1 MNKLEQ
7 YLNLASRAYYS
18 GSPIIGDDQFDRLAE
33 SIGYNAVG
41 AKQHG
46 NVERHVYQM
55 YSLQKYY
62 EDEDQKRPLDGISD
76 IVTTA
81 KLDGAAISL
90 LYVDGTLVRALTR
103 GDGTEGQ
110 LITDK
115 ILSHTGLVP
124 HTIPISGIYQVTGE
138 IVAPSYIENARNYAA
153 GSLNLKDSTEF
164 STRAV
169 SFFAY
174 GAQPSVTTTY
184 RKELDV
190 LKQYGFNVISEPDLD
205 KVYPCDGLVF
215 RVNDTQV
222 FQDLGYTAKH
232 PRGAYAKKERQAH
245 VETTLLAVEWQVGKS
260 GKVTPVA
267 ILEPVYIGDAL
278 VSRATLNNPGFI
290 EMLDLQIGDRV
301 AVIRSGEIIP
311 CILHK
316 VDAWIFGLG
325 QEKFSLV
332 ISNLI

>member
-7 YLNLASRAYYS
+7 YLNVASRAYYA
-18 GSPIIGDDQFDRLAE
+18 GTPIISDAQFDQLAD

-46 NVERHVYQM
+46 NVEKHVYQM

-62 EDEDQKRPLDGISD
+62 EDEDQKRPLEGISD
-76 IVTTA
+76 VAVSA

-90 LYVDGTLVRALTR
+90 LYVDGNLVRALTR

-115 ILSHTGLVP
+115 MLATNLVP
-124 HTIPISGIYQVTGE
+124 HTIPVTGVVQITGE
-138 IVAPSYIENARNYAA
+138 VVAPINIENARNYAA
-153 GSLNLKDSTEF
+153 GALNLKSIDEF
-164 STRAV
+164 KTRAIG
-169 SFFAY
+169 FFAY
-174 GAQPSVTTTY
+174 GVQPSISSTFTQDLA
-184 RKELDV
+184 ELR
-190 LKQYGFNVISEPDLD
+190 GFGFSTINEPDLD
-205 KVYPCDGLVF
+205 KIYPCDGVVF
-215 RVNDTQV
+215 RVNSNKT
-222 FQDLGYTAKH
+222 FYELGYTAKH
-232 PRGAYAKKERQAH
+232 PRGAYARKERAQH
-245 VETTLLAVEWQVGKS
+245 VETKLIDVEWQVGKS

-290 EMLDLQIGDRV
+290 EMLDLQIGDTV

-316 VDAWIFGLG
+316 VDA
-325 QEKFSLV
+325 
-332 ISNLI
+332 

>member
-7 YLNLASRAYYS
+7 YLNVAARAYYAGTS
-18 GSPIIGDDQFDRLAE
+18 VISDAQFDQLAD

-46 NVERHVYQM
+46 NVEKHVYQM

-62 EDEDQKRPLDGISD
+62 EDENQKRPLEGINN
-76 IVTTA
+76 IITTA

-90 LYVDGTLVRALTR
+90 LYVDGNLVRALTR

-110 LITDK
+110 IITDK

-124 HTIPISGIYQVTGE
+124 HTIPLTGIIQVTGE
-138 IVAPSYIENARNYAA
+138 IVAPNHIENSRNYAA
-153 GSLNLKDSTEF
+153 GALNLKSVDDF
-164 STRAV
+164 KTRAL

-174 GAQPSVTTTY
+174 GAQPAITTTY
-184 RKELDV
+184 RQDLDI

-205 KVYPCDGLVF
+205 KIYPCDGVVF
-215 RVNDTQV
+215 RVNDNQL
-222 FQDLGYTAKH
+222 FQELGYTAKH
-232 PRGAYAKKERQAH
+232 PRGAYARKERAQH
-245 VETTLLAVEWQVGKS
+245 VETKLIDVEWQVGKS

-267 ILEPVYIGDAL
+267 ILDPIYIGDAL

-290 EMLDLQIGDRV
+290 EMLDLQIGDTV

-316 VDAWIFGLG
+316 VDA
-325 QEKFSLV
+325 
-332 ISNLI
+332 

>member
-7 YLNLASRAYYS
+7 YLNLASRAYYA
-18 GSPIIGDDQFDRLAE
+18 GNPIISDAQFDQLAE

-46 NVERHVYQM
+46 NVEKHVYQM

-62 EDEDQKRPLDGISD
+62 EDEDQKRPLENYKD
-76 IVTTA
+76 ITYTA

-90 LYVDGTLVRALTR
+90 LYVDGQLVRALTR
-103 GDGTEGQ
+103 GDGVEGQ

-115 ILSHTGLVP
+115 LLATKLVP
-124 HTIPISGIYQVTGE
+124 HEIPVKGVYQVTGE
-138 IVAPSYIENARNYAA
+138 IVAPKTQENARNYAA
-153 GSLNLKDSTEF
+153 GALNLKSVEDF
-164 STRAV
+164 KTRAV

-174 GAQPSVTTTY
+174 GIQPSLKRTFTEDLA
-184 RKELDV
+184 ELRAF
-190 LKQYGFNVISEPDLD
+190 GFGTINEPELE
-205 KVYPCDGLVF
+205 KIYPCDGVVF
-215 RVNDTQV
+215 RVNDNKI
-222 FQDLGYTAKH
+222 FYELGYTAKH
-232 PRGAYAKKERQAH
+232 PRGAYARKERAQH
-245 VETTLLAVEWQVGKS
+245 VETKLLDVEWQVGKS

-290 EMLDLQIGDRV
+290 EMLDLQIGDTV

-316 VDAWIFGLG
+316 VDA
-325 QEKFSLV
+325 
-332 ISNLI
+332 